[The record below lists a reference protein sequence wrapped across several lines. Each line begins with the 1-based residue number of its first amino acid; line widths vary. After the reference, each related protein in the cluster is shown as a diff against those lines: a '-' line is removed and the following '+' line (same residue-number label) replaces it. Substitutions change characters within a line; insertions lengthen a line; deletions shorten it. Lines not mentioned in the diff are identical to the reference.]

1 MTIATSKNMT
11 LEEYLNYDP
20 GSDTRYELVDGV
32 LIEMGAE
39 DPLNVNI
46 AVFLLTYFVQLGVPF
61 YRLAIG
67 HQIGVS
73 STTATARQP
82 DLVLHSEA
90 SAAAILVDGKLL
102 RFGLPAPMLVVEV
115 VSSST
120 TDPQSRDRDYVQKRA
135 EYAARGIPEYW
146 IIDPVAKVVLVLALQ
161 NSHYQEQP
169 FIGKQVI
176 TSPTFPELNL
186 TAEQV
191 LNAGRSP
198 S

>member
-1 MTIATSKNMT
+1 
-11 LEEYLNYDP
+11 
-20 GSDTRYELVDGV
+20 
-32 LIEMGAE
+32 
-39 DPLNVNI
+39 
-46 AVFLLTYFVQLGVPF
+46 
-61 YRLAIG
+61 
-67 HQIGVS
+67 
-73 STTATARQP
+73 
-82 DLVLHSEA
+82 
-90 SAAAILVDGKLL
+90 
-102 RFGLPAPMLVVEV
+102 MLVVEV